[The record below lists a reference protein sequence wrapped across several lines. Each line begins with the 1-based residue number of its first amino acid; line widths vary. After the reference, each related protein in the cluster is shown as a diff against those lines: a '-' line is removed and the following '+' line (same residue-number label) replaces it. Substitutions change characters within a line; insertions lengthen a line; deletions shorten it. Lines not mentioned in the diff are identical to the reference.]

1 MNNRIKELREEKGLT
16 LEKLGEKVDIAKNT
30 LSRYESGNREPKL
43 KVWQKLA
50 DYFNVSVPY
59 LQGFEMRTPN
69 RLRELR
75 ESQELTLKDT
85 VKKMKDQESLI
96 VTADALAKYERGDR
110 EPKLEVWQKL
120 ARFFNV
126 SVPYLQGFN
135 EHKPNRLK
143 ELRNKKGMSQSQ
155 FVQAF
160 NELLISKKMKPITIP
175 TYSRWE
181 NSLNSPTEKV
191 WQQLADYFEVSVP
204 YLKGEIDTEY
214 LGKIIKT
221 IYLVACNKKV
231 VIKTKKESII
241 TEIDR
246 TIAITE
252 LLLLMFKQLNLD
264 HRSES
269 REIFEKNASLLGLVG
284 DEKVDYIKEVSVSA
298 TEENYKY
305 GIECAK
311 ALIDFYDSL

>member
-1 MNNRIKELREEKGLT
+1 MENRIKELREFRNINQEELAT
-16 LEKLGEKVDIAKNT
+16 ALDTTQQSISL
-30 LSRYESGNREPKL
+30 YESGDREPKL

-59 LQGFEMRTPN
+59 LQGFEMQTPN
-69 RLRELR
+69 RLKELR
-75 ESQELTLKDT
+75 IKRKLTLDDIETKT
-85 VKKMKDQESLI
+85 GIKRGTYSN
-96 VTADALAKYERGDR
+96 YENGNT
-110 EPKLEVWQKL
+110 EPKLEVWQEL

-143 ELRNKKGMSQSQ
+143 ELRKRNHLTLKELGQNVGMANNTLSQYESEKR
-155 FVQAF
+155 
-160 NELLISKKMKPITIP
+160 NP
-175 TYSRWE
+175 
-181 NSLNSPTEKV
+181 NDKV
-191 WQQLADYFEVSVP
+191 WQQLADYFEVSVS
-204 YLKGEIDTEY
+204 YIKGEIDTEY